1 MSEGIDLQVCY
12 VSYSTCYIFL
22 GHLFG
27 ERNRMQIGARV
38 IIYIWPFQNNF
49 KRLQLRSSSWTY

>member
-12 VSYSTCYIFL
+12 VLYSTCYIFL
-22 GHLFG
+22 EHLFG
-27 ERNRMQIGARV
+27 EHNRMQIGARV

-49 KRLQLRSSSWTY
+49 KRLQFRSSSWTY